1 MLYFF
6 LQTGYMG
13 VMNLALVREKLKEFG
28 QPAYRFAQAE
38 RAFYVDLV
46 NGWADVTPFP
56 KDLRDQLEASIPWS
70 SLTASQTVES
80 SRGDTVKTLFTTADG
95 KKIETVL
102 MRHEGGRNTVCI
114 SSQVGCAM
122 ACAFCATGTMGF
134 KRNLS
139 ADEMVD
145 QVLHFS
151 RWLKAKQAHVTNVV
165 FMGMGEPMHNLDE
178 VLKAVRIMNDQNGM
192 CMGARHITIS
202 TCGIVPGIR
211 RLAQEPL
218 QINLAISLHSAV
230 DATRGKIMP
239 VNQAY
244 PVKKLMEAVDE
255 YANRTNRKVFF
266 EYLLLQGVNDT
277 QAEAEALVRLLGH
290 NKRLYHVNLIKYH
303 DTDLFTATQR
313 QARVSF
319 MRRLQRLGMPVTH
332 RISFGEDIDAA
343 CGQLAVNDEKGVVQG
358 KTAIRANREV
368 KPVSKNAL
376 EVAKQQSA

>member
-1 MLYFF
+1 
-6 LQTGYMG
+6 MG
-13 VMNLALVREKLKEFG
+13 VMNLVLVKEKLQELG

-46 NGWADVTPFP
+46 NGWANVTPFP

-122 ACAFCATGTMGF
+122 ACTFCATGTMGF

-145 QVLHFS
+145 QVLYFS

-178 VLKAVRIMNDQNGM
+178 VLRAVRIMNDQNGM

-244 PVKKLMEAVDE
+244 PVKKLMEAIDE
-255 YANRTNRKVFF
+255 YADRTHRKVLF

-313 QARVSF
+313 QARMSF

-358 KTAIRANREV
+358 KTAIRANREA
-368 KPVSKNAL
+368 KPVSKKAL
-376 EVAKQQSA
+376 EVLKQQGS